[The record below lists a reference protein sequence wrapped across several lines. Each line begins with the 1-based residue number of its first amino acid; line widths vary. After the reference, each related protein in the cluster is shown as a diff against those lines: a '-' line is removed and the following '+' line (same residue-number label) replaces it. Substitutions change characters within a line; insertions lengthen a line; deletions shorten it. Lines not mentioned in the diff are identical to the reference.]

1 MSVLAHHREDL
12 KQPLALSSVAH
23 AILLVIALFS
33 FPFSHGRGEHWGG
46 AGGSAIQVN
55 AVRNLPGV
63 PLPRPPVVA
72 ETQVASESKSLYK
85 EELKPEPKVAPKPE
99 PVEEKVKEIPRFGE
113 EPKKQPPA
121 PRRQARRQEPQPLP
135 PGAIPTP
142 SGGGGP
148 AALPYTSFQTGGGEG
163 GMAFGSGGAFGGRF
177 PWYVESVQRRISSNW
192 MLSGV
197 DPSVRWAPRVEI
209 SFDVLRN
216 GTVVNI
222 QMTRSSGIPSVDR
235 SAIRAIQDSSP
246 LDRLPSDYPGD
257 KVFVEFWFDFRRQ

>member
-1 MSVLAHHREDL
+1 MSVLAHRREDL
-12 KQPLALSSVAH
+12 KQPLLASSVAH
-23 AILLVIALFS
+23 TILLVIALFS
-33 FPFSHGRGEHWGG
+33 FPFSHGRGEHWG
-46 AGGSAIQVN
+46 AGGGGAIQVN

-72 ETQVASESKSLYK
+72 ESQVASESKSLYK
-85 EELKPEPKVAPKPE
+85 EEAKPQPK
-99 PVEEKVKEIPRFGE
+99 PVEEKVKGIPRFGE
-113 EPKKQPPA
+113 ETKRQPPQ
-121 PRRQARRQEPQPLP
+121 RARREEPQPLP
-135 PGAIPTP
+135 PGAIPTS

-177 PWYVESVQRRISSNW
+177 PWYVESVQRRISSHW
-192 MLSGV
+192 LMSGV

-209 SFDVLRN
+209 SFEVLRN
-216 GTVVNI
+216 GTIINI
-222 QMTRSSGIPSVDR
+222 QMTRSSGVPSVDR

-246 LDRLPSDYPGD
+246 LERLPSDYSGD

>member
-12 KQPLALSSVAH
+12 KQPLIASSVAH
-23 AILLVIALFS
+23 GILLVIALFS
-33 FPFSHGRGEHWGG
+33 LPFSSGRGEHWGG
-46 AGGSAIQVN
+46 VGGSAIQVS

-72 ETQVASESKSLYK
+72 ESRVASESKSLYK
-85 EELKPEPKVAPKPE
+85 AEPKPE
-99 PVEEKVKEIPRFGE
+99 PVEEKLKEIPRFGE
-113 EPKKQPPA
+113 EPKKQPP
-121 PRRQARRQEPQPLP
+121 PRQRARREEPPPLP

-142 SGGGGP
+142 SGEGGP

-192 MLSGV
+192 LLSGV
-197 DPSVRWAPRVEI
+197 DPGVRWAPRVEI
-209 SFDVLRN
+209 AFEVLRD

-222 QMTRSSGIPSVDR
+222 QVTRSSGVPSVDR
-235 SAIRAIQDSSP
+235 SAIRAIQDASP
-246 LDRLPSDYPGD
+246 LERLPSDYSGN

>member
-1 MSVLAHHREDL
+1 VSVLAHHREDL
-12 KQPLALSSVAH
+12 KQPLVLSRVAH
-23 AILLVIALFS
+23 GILLVIALFS
-33 FPFSHGRGEHWGG
+33 LPFSHGRGEHWGS
-46 AGGSAIQVN
+46 GGGGAIQVS

-63 PLPRPPVVA
+63 PLPRPAVVTESRA
-72 ETQVASESKSLYK
+72 ASESKSLYK
-85 EELKPEPKVAPKPE
+85 AEPKPGPK
-99 PVEEKVKEIPRFGE
+99 VEEKGKEIPRFGE
-113 EPKKQPPA
+113 EPKREA
-121 PRRQARRQEPQPLP
+121 PRQRARREEPQPLP

-142 SGGGGP
+142 SGEGGP

-192 MLSGV
+192 LLSG
-197 DPSVRWAPRVEI
+197 VRWAPRVEI
-209 SFDVLRN
+209 SFEILRN

-222 QMTRSSGIPSVDR
+222 QMTRSSGVPSVDR

-246 LDRLPSDYPGD
+246 LDRLPSEYSGD

>member
-12 KQPLALSSVAH
+12 KQPLVASSIAH
-23 AILLVIALFS
+23 GILLVFALFS
-33 FPFSHGRGEHWGG
+33 LPFSHGRGEHWGG

-72 ETQVASESKSLYK
+72 ESRVASESKSLYK
-85 EELKPEPKVAPKPE
+85 EEPKLEPKAAPKPE
-99 PVEEKVKEIPRFGE
+99 PVEERLKEIPRFGE
-113 EPKKQPPA
+113 ETRAKREA
-121 PRRQARRQEPQPLP
+121 ARQRARRDEPQPLP

-209 SFDVLRN
+209 SFEVMRN
-216 GTVVNI
+216 GTVMNI
-222 QMTRSSGIPSVDR
+222 QMTRSSGVPSVDR

-246 LDRLPSDYPGD
+246 LDRLPSDYSGD
-257 KVFVEFWFDFRRQ
+257 KVFVEFWFDFRRE